1 MNSHQ
6 RRVDRRRWRHEV
18 VVEYKTHS
26 GYIKQFNWCCDTFG
40 PFVRDGWR
48 ERKLPIYE
56 CITWQFTNEKKA
68 MLFKLKW
75 GHLEYY

>member
-6 RRVDRRRWRHEV
+6 RRQDRRRWRHEV
-18 VVEYKTHS
+18 EVEYTSHS
-26 GYIKQFNWCCDTFG
+26 GYLRQFRWCQDTFG
-40 PFVRDGWR
+40 PYVRDGWR
-48 ERKLPIYE
+48 ERPNTESIV
-56 CITWQFTNEKKA
+56 WQFTNQKKA

>member
-26 GYIKQFNWCCDTFG
+26 GYLKQFNWCCEVFG
-40 PFVRDGWR
+40 PYVQDGWR
-48 ERKLPIYE
+48 ERYSWVAIK
-56 CITWQFTNEKKA
+56 WQFTNEKKA

>member
-6 RRVDRRRWRHEV
+6 RRLDRRRWRHQ
-18 VVEYKTHS
+18 VEIEYTSHS
-26 GYIKQFNWCCDTFG
+26 GYLRQFRWCRYTFG
-40 PFVRDGWR
+40 PRVCDGWR
-48 ERKLPIYE
+48 ERPNQTSIK
-56 CITWQFTNEKKA
+56 WQFTNEKKA

>member
-6 RRVDRRRWRHEV
+6 RRLDRRRWRHEV
-18 VVEYKTHS
+18 IVEYIEHS
-26 GYIKQFNWCCDTFG
+26 DYLKQFNWCCNVFG
-40 PFVRDGWR
+40 PYVRDGWR
-48 ERKLPIYE
+48 ERLKWSS
-56 CITWQFTNEKKA
+56 ITWQFTTEKKA